1 MLYGK
6 KRNVNEI
13 VIDKWML
20 IGFGFKMLFIVWLN
34 NLNILFLEV
43 VM

>member
-20 IGFGFKMLFIVWLN
+20 IGFCFKMLFIVWLN

>member
-20 IGFGFKMLFIVWLN
+20 IGFGFKMLFIV
-34 NLNILFLEV
+34 
-43 VM
+43 